1 MSIYA
6 WFMSAKMCHK
16 EDSLVLLQIPEEKAI
31 RVFVVTSLLPLVWG
45 EKIDKEWTNVS
56 PEEVIR

>member
-1 MSIYA
+1 
-6 WFMSAKMCHK
+6 MSAKMCHK

-45 EKIDKEWTNVS
+45 EQIDKEWTNVS